1 MEKNQCTKGKSF
13 NCKEV
18 NNLKSLMKLKQ
29 FKNEENQVIGKT
41 ITDRKVQA
49 NKSIR
54 RMPWHQEPMKDVIS
68 CDKLRGAA
76 NKRYIRRFP
85 NVETLMAKSHET

>member
-1 MEKNQCTKGKSF
+1 MHKRKKSLLTA
-13 NCKEV
+13 KRR
-18 NNLKSLMKLKQ
+18 NNLKNVFMKLKQ
-29 FKNEENQVIGKT
+29 FKKNEENQVIGKT

-68 CDKLRGAA
+68 CEKLRGAA
-76 NKRYIRRFP
+76 NK
-85 NVETLMAKSHET
+85 H

>member
-1 MEKNQCTKGKSF
+1 MFYETQAIQ
-13 NCKEV
+13 E
-18 NNLKSLMKLKQ
+18 
-29 FKNEENQVIGKT
+29 NEENQVILRE

-85 NVETLMAKSHET
+85 NVETLTVKSRET

>member
-1 MEKNQCTKGKSF
+1 
-13 NCKEV
+13 
-18 NNLKSLMKLKQ
+18 MKLKQ
-29 FKNEENQVIGKT
+29 FKKNEENQVIGKT

-68 CDKLRGAA
+68 CDKLRGTA
-76 NKRYIRRFP
+76 NRYRSVDFRMGEPGWAIPSRRAL
-85 NVETLMAKSHET
+85 NQ

>member
-1 MEKNQCTKGKSF
+1 
-13 NCKEV
+13 
-18 NNLKSLMKLKQ
+18 MKLKQ
-29 FKNEENQVIGKT
+29 FKKNEENQVIKR

-68 CDKLRGAA
+68 CDKLRGVA
-76 NKRYIRRFP
+76 NKLIRRFP

>member
-1 MEKNQCTKGKSF
+1 MFYETQAI
-13 NCKEV
+13 
-18 NNLKSLMKLKQ
+18 Q
-29 FKNEENQVIGKT
+29 EERREPSDERI

-54 RMPWHQEPMKDVIS
+54 RMPWHQEPTKDVIS

-76 NKRYIRRFP
+76 NKLRSADFRIGEPRR
-85 NVETLMAKSHET
+85 

>member
-1 MEKNQCTKGKSF
+1 
-13 NCKEV
+13 
-18 NNLKSLMKLKQ
+18 MKLKQ
-29 FKNEENQVIGKT
+29 FKKNEENQVILKE

-68 CDKLRGAA
+68 CEKLRGVA
-76 NKRYIRRFP
+76 NKLRSADIR
-85 NVETLMAKSHET
+85 MWKHS